1 MTDEKKKEIIAI
13 LQKLKFRIENSVD
26 DSENQNARRVLEN
39 QMKKY
44 DISESDLINNQLKD
58 RRLACGFDFGF
69 DLLKQ
74 VMAVRCK
81 INLKERN
88 LRIYGLI
95 KKMKIEYVIIN
106 ISDDED
112 KLIRELFNFYA
123 DQFKKSLKKF
133 KKRMTAEL
141 KTKRAAFDYA
151 FLSECSLLDTNPGDQ
166 EKTDNDLLK
175 AIYDELKK
183 FKSDPL
189 QNPESALSASFLQI
203 ENRS

>member
-1 MTDEKKKEIIAI
+1 
-13 LQKLKFRIENSVD
+13 
-26 DSENQNARRVLEN
+26 
-39 QMKKY
+39 
-44 DISESDLINNQLKD
+44 
-58 RRLACGFDFGF
+58 
-69 DLLKQ
+69 
-74 VMAVRCK
+74 
-81 INLKERN
+81 
-88 LRIYGLI
+88 
-95 KKMKIEYVIIN
+95 
-106 ISDDED
+106 
-112 KLIRELFNFYA
+112 
-123 DQFKKSLKKF
+123 
-133 KKRMTAEL
+133 MTAEL

>member
-26 DSENQNARRVLEN
+26 DSENQNARRVLEK

-44 DISESDLINNQLKD
+44 GISESDLINNQYKD
-58 RRLACGFDFGF
+58 CRIECGFDFGL

-74 VMAVRCK
+74 VIAVRCK

-95 KKMKIEYVIIN
+95 KKMKIEYILIN
-106 ISDDED
+106 ISDDEY

-133 KKRMTAEL
+133 KKRMAAEL

-151 FLSECSLLDTNPGDQ
+151 FLSECSLLDCNPGDQ
-166 EKTDNDLLK
+166 EKTDESLLK
-175 AIYDELKK
+175 AIYDELNK

-189 QNPESALSASFLQI
+189 QNPENALSASFLQI
-203 ENRS
+203 ENRR